1 MRYVKTLLKKLV
13 NVQGAGIGLLG
24 IPFDSYSSHLSGAA
38 QAPELI
44 RRALWSPATNLWA
57 ENGVNVGDE
66 QLIFDAGDIDL
77 SSEQDPFDRI
87 EQILE
92 NIIQHHLVPV
102 CLGGDH
108 SVTIP
113 VVRALK
119 RGLAPFHILHFDA
132 HPDLYESFQNNRYSH
147 ACPFA
152 RIMEDGL
159 TDRLVQVGVRTINE
173 HQQNQAERFS
183 VEQITM
189 DKLSADTVLSFD
201 APLYISLD
209 IDALDP
215 AFAPGVSHPE
225 PGGLSTRLLLQ
236 LLHNLK
242 APAIVGVDIVEYNPG
257 QDINNITAVVCAKL
271 LKELVAK
278 IIILGQSA

>member
-1 MRYVKTLLKKLV
+1 VKTLLEKLV
-13 NVQGAGIGLLG
+13 DVQGAGIGLLG

-44 RRALWSPATNLWA
+44 RRALRSPATNLWA
-57 ENGVNVGDE
+57 ENGVNVGEE

-77 SSEQDPFDRI
+77 IGDQDPFDRI
-87 EQILE
+87 EQILD

-108 SVTIP
+108 SVTVP

-152 RIMEDGL
+152 RIMEEGL
-159 TDRLVQVGVRTINE
+159 TDRLVQVGVRTTNE

-209 IDALDP
+209 MDALDP

-242 APAIVGVDIVEYNPG
+242 APAIVGIDIVEYNPG